1 MNLEL
6 FALLMVAMSSV
17 SVGEVLLK
25 MGMDEIGEMSVRSF
39 DDLLRVPLVIFQSRW
54 LLIAIP
60 LMGIHFYA
68 YLTLLS
74 RADLSFVLPLTSV
87 SFVIGALLARYV
99 LNEDV
104 TLTRWVGTL
113 VICLG
118 VYLVASGQARTEV
131 VEAAEPAP
139 AGAVNRSYGT

>member
-1 MNLEL
+1 MDLEL
-6 FALLMVAMSSV
+6 FALLVIAMSSV
-17 SVGEVLLK
+17 SAGEVLLK
-25 MGMDEIGEMSVRSF
+25 MGMDEIGEISIRSL
-39 DDLLRVPLVIFQSRW
+39 DDLLHVPLLIFQSRW
-54 LLIAIP
+54 LLVAIP
-60 LMGIHFYA
+60 LMGVHFYA

-118 VYLVASGQARTEV
+118 VYLVASGQARTDV
-131 VEAAEPAP
+131 VEAEEPAP
-139 AGAVNRSYGT
+139 TVVANRSYGT